1 MRNYSRF
8 ESAYAELMD
17 KSLSIELR
25 DDDFIVSYNSNGNIK
40 SDTISKQAYANLVE
54 ETRYRMKLSV
64 NAIYIPGELNC
75 FIEKEIL
82 YLDDELPFADQMK
95 CIDDLKTYF
104 FIGYRRIK
112 YDGPLSFM
120 EKLLNSGSFIKYN
133 EDKDKSS
140 ILTAK
145 IKLQMIK
152 LDSTF
157 KNYVEQRIKQIYSSP
172 EERLESIT
180 DLTKP
185 IGNIEIVNV
194 EEELE
199 KLLDQMEELA
209 RATYYINALERERKS
224 RVIQGIENVD
234 EQIKNIFQAQI
245 NDAYQEC
252 YSVIRTNTIN
262 EIEGR
267 DYQPLEEIVSEYKEK
282 IKALYKL
289 LTDYYAKN
297 ISIYELMYG
306 SEGNY
311 ELIIARIN
319 SIHSYY
325 GISNPYTDR
334 INMYKTKIKESLKKQ
349 QDCNELV
356 EIYKKFLNKALKESE
371 DVAFNCCIQYWK
383 NYQNQIIYVNHSMF
397 TKIGAEV
404 EEYSKAIK
412 QTIEYQKSKVTGYRK
427 EGIEETVK
435 KFYDEDYQR
444 IIDKIKRVYYE
455 RDNKNRMVSIDQD
468 TEYEKLLA
476 ELHSL
481 TSRVKRD
488 LKNIQRQ
495 NSIQNLL
502 NDNME
507 NETVDDESFNM
518 IFQKVSTAHDELKTL
533 EKFTAMK
540 ELFNYSVIV
549 EHIEQKRNEYQGLIE
564 RIYDFYQ
571 KAPSEEEYN
580 KLLADLD
587 QLILETRTICENENK
602 LINKYDSIA
611 KQKKLI

>member
-75 FIEKEIL
+75 FIENEIL

-371 DVAFNCCIQYWK
+371 DVAFIDVIKDILPNLKLSQTQWK
-383 NYQNQIIYVNHSMF
+383 IIVN
-397 TKIGAEV
+397 IA
-404 EEYSKAIK
+404 
-412 QTIEYQKSKVTGYRK
+412 QT
-427 EGIEETVK
+427 
-435 KFYDEDYQR
+435 
-444 IIDKIKRVYYE
+444 E
-455 RDNKNRMVSIDQD
+455 RSDN
-468 TEYEKLLA
+468 
-476 ELHSL
+476 
-481 TSRVKRD
+481 
-488 LKNIQRQ
+488 
-495 NSIQNLL
+495 
-502 NDNME
+502 
-507 NETVDDESFNM
+507 
-518 IFQKVSTAHDELKTL
+518 
-533 EKFTAMK
+533 
-540 ELFNYSVIV
+540 
-549 EHIEQKRNEYQGLIE
+549 
-564 RIYDFYQ
+564 
-571 KAPSEEEYN
+571 
-580 KLLADLD
+580 
-587 QLILETRTICENENK
+587 
-602 LINKYDSIA
+602 LINIKDFF
-611 KQKKLI
+611 KLVEFSSKNMTSHPFIK